1 MEFDGDA
8 QPDLGALMNVVHLQR
23 ENGRADER
31 SSAHFRVIFGAHMT
45 RLADL
50 ARVAS
55 VGAALFTATIA
66 VAMAGGAHAV
76 SPDAIEQYRSCL
88 IQDVDHTVSNVR
100 KLRARIAAG
109 DLVGARIGWERS
121 EVFTS
126 GFVPELDQKIDAW
139 PNGLVGFHAIEAKL
153 FGAGKTDVGPEV
165 DALLENVSELSA
177 SVREIGLTAQGLL
190 NGVARLAYEVG
201 ESKVDG
207 GESRVSGTS
216 LDDMR
221 NNVDG
226 IDLAYRILFAPTI
239 EADDAQLA
247 AEADFV
253 RNVIV
258 GEFAGPEPSPAMLDA
273 LVAYIEDIDFLPNLR
288 LSAGGHLTT
297 WASPAE
303 RRGEALFFKPF
314 PHDSQLSCAAC
325 HIPTAAFVDHKQHAV
340 GSGGLFKTPTLLNA
354 NFNAPYFHDGRYD
367 TYDQVVA
374 HFDRTFELGL
384 SPEERSDIIAY
395 LRVVGDGL
403 QPYELDGVTVQLKEI
418 NDFASVL
425 AFAIPD
431 HDTDV
436 IALAVQ
442 TVGRE
447 LRELAEQ
454 FPALKDTTVTGGAE
468 ERLAAR
474 KILKELVLIIRRIG
488 VAASSG
494 RFDDAAAEYRNYRTL
509 ALAPGTAV
517 QLKTA
522 EPWSLFNPKVHG
534 AHFAGLRDLLASAEK
549 LHR

>member
-100 KLRARIAAG
+100 KLRTRVAAG
-109 DLVGARIGWERS
+109 DLDGAKQAWIDARIGWERS
-121 EVFTS
+121 EVFTG

-177 SVREIGLTAQGLL
+177 SVREIRLTAQGLL

-226 IDLAYRILFAPTI
+226 IELAYHILFAPAI
-239 EADDAQLA
+239 EAGDARLA
-247 AEADFV
+247 AEA
-253 RNVIV
+253 RHQI
-258 GEFAGPEPSPAMLDA
+258 DA
-273 LVAYIEDIDFLPNLR
+273 LKAMV
-288 LSAGGHLTT
+288 
-297 WASPAE
+297 
-303 RRGEALFFKPF
+303 
-314 PHDSQLSCAAC
+314 
-325 HIPTAAFVDHKQHAV
+325 
-340 GSGGLFKTPTLLNA
+340 
-354 NFNAPYFHDGRYD
+354 
-367 TYDQVVA
+367 
-374 HFDRTFELGL
+374 
-384 SPEERSDIIAY
+384 
-395 LRVVGDGL
+395 
-403 QPYELDGVTVQLKEI
+403 
-418 NDFASVL
+418 
-425 AFAIPD
+425 
-431 HDTDV
+431 
-436 IALAVQ
+436 
-442 TVGRE
+442 
-447 LRELAEQ
+447 
-454 FPALKDTTVTGGAE
+454 
-468 ERLAAR
+468 AAR
-474 KILKELVLIIRRIG
+474 DLRGIDPDRLRAASEELVLTLQN
-488 VAASSG
+488 AAPTLELD
-494 RFDDAAAEYRNYRTL
+494 RPALEADAR
-509 ALAPGTAV
+509 
-517 QLKTA
+517 
-522 EPWSLFNPKVHG
+522 
-534 AHFAGLRDLLASAEK
+534 
-549 LHR
+549 